1 MRKLAYKVFLWLVDW
16 IFGPKWDEYD
26 MNGYHKLSMKIPVG
40 MQFKLRGIGILPSAA
55 KMPTGKML
63 MRRFIL
69 RVAATEEHLMAVLAP
84 PAMRY
89 QVYSALHKEFK
100 ALLRR
105 LVVMSSAADFFSGG
119 DAGEGDFF
127 EGILGAQGEGKEALE
142 KYIIKAMS
150 FIGDP
155 VLTDAQSKEREARL
169 SAKIKKLMDEVW
181 DK

>member
-1 MRKLAYKVFLWLVDW
+1 MRKLAHRALLWLVDW
-16 IFGPKWDEYD
+16 IFGPKWEDYD
-26 MNGYHKLSMKIPVG
+26 MDLHRMQVKIPAG
-40 MQFKLRGIGILPSAA
+40 MQFKLSGIGILPSAV

-69 RVAATEEHLMAVLAP
+69 RVVATEELLMAVLAP
-84 PAMRY
+84 PAERY
-89 QVYSALHKEFK
+89 RVYAALHKEFK

-127 EGILGAQGEGKEALE
+127 EGILGAQGEGPEALE

-150 FIGDP
+150 YVADV
-155 VLTDAQSKEREARL
+155 VLTEAQAKAAEDKR
-169 SAKIKKLMDEVW
+169 SAAIKKLMDEVW
-181 DK
+181 NK